1 MSRALGAAFL
11 SHQVEQLEKTV
22 GRESRSTA
30 SNNWRE
36 RSGQLVGGRGGKRG
50 GAAHAQGHQGGRKKE
65 RKDGREVAKPR
76 EQSEPSGSTELEK
89 DADTIVVDASVLVHA
104 LGQVKKWC
112 KDGRQ
117 EVILI
122 PLEALNTLDL
132 LKKGS
137 SPLAQ
142 RARAAS
148 RILESQVG
156 TNPRIRV
163 QRDDAFVLWD
173 EIPFRSPLPG
183 ESLTDP
189 ESNSDISFVGLAP
202 PPEWLRRTI
211 CCGRWEM
218 MNASLDST
226 SYSKPTSLTPLDGPL
241 SRSSTPTSSA
251 TPSYAPVRADIGDQ
265 PDINGQHVEGR
276 VVLAVVTTATTPS
289 PGTGSS
295 LDTSTIHPG
304 RYERADGSLV
314 RMWAQHAGMEV
325 LEVDPTATPVAL
337 PPHHPPSSPERRR
350 PHTHGQE
357 RRVLRES
364 RESGVEREGERRPS
378 LVEKPIAMAIVNEQP
393 VKVLRVL
400 ARGEKLDP

>member
-1 MSRALGAAFL
+1 
-11 SHQVEQLEKTV
+11 
-22 GRESRSTA
+22 
-30 SNNWRE
+30 
-36 RSGQLVGGRGGKRG
+36 
-50 GAAHAQGHQGGRKKE
+50 
-65 RKDGREVAKPR
+65 
-76 EQSEPSGSTELEK
+76 
-89 DADTIVVDASVLVHA
+89 
-104 LGQVKKWC
+104 
-112 KDGRQ
+112 
-117 EVILI
+117 
-122 PLEALNTLDL
+122 
-132 LKKGS
+132 
-137 SPLAQ
+137 
-142 RARAAS
+142 
-148 RILESQVG
+148 
-156 TNPRIRV
+156 
-163 QRDDAFVLWD
+163 VLWD
-173 EIPFRSPLPG
+173 EIPFKSPPSG
-183 ESLTDP
+183 ESLTNP
-189 ESNSDISFVGLAP
+189 ETNSGTTLGLAP

-241 SRSSTPTSSA
+241 SRSSTPTSSVA
-251 TPSYAPVRADIGDQ
+251 PSSNALVHTEIKDQ
-265 PDINGQHVEGR
+265 HDTNGQLVEGR
-276 VVLAVVTTATTPS
+276 VVLAVVTTATMPS

-295 LDTSTIHPG
+295 LDTNTVHPG

-337 PPHHPPSSPERRR
+337 PPHHTPSSPERRR
-350 PHTHGQE
+350 SHPHGQE